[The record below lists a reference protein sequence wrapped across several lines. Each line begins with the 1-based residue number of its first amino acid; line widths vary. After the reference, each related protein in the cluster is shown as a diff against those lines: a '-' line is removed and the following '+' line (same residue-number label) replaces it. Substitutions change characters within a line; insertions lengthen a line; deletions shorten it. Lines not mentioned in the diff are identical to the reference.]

1 MRLSQIMST
10 RVLTIAPGRAV
21 SEALEEMRQ
30 HDLHHLVVVEDGKAV
45 GIMSAR
51 DRGDGQLGRE
61 VRDVMH
67 APVISA
73 TTRTTVREAANLLRG
88 RSIGCLPVYD
98 GDRLAGMVT
107 TTDLLELIGR
117 GIQRPVAESTAWTV
131 GRRPDRATKRR

>member
-1 MRLSQIMST
+1 MRLHDIMSK
-10 RVLTIAPGRAV
+10 RVVTVAPGRPV

-30 HDLHHLVVVEDGKAV
+30 HDLHHLVVVDEGKVV

-67 APVISA
+67 APVVTA

-88 RSIGCLPVYD
+88 RSIGCLPVLD
-98 GDRLAGMVT
+98 GDRLAGIVT
-107 TTDLLELIGR
+107 TSDLLELIGR
-117 GIQRPVAESTAWTV
+117 GVEKPVAESKPWTV
-131 GRRPDRATKRR
+131 GRRPDRAAKRR